1 MKPTVKNLNTN
12 MTLRELLELTKPS
25 SLFLPPVQL
34 KKMKLIAAYS
44 TPTLRI
50 RVYANGLVLAAD
62 GIREAVIP
70 VSTDNTYDFDPV
82 RTADNKHRKLC
93 GKPRDLQSDF
103 DSPFFLDEPWTV
115 KVVLVAMDELSRL
128 SDIDNRVAALQTDTL
143 TYTDCF
149 EGELIE
155 RMDRDALLEKL
166 TALLTDREKRI
177 LHMRFN
183 EIMTLDAVADILGVS
198 RERVRQLETK
208 ALNKLR
214 NYVKR
219 MREKVAEEGDRGNG

>member
-34 KKMKLIAAYS
+34 KKKKLIAAYS

-70 VSTDNTYDFDPV
+70 VSTDNTYDFDPD

-93 GKPRDLQSDF
+93 GKPHDLQSDF
-103 DSPFFLDEPWTV
+103 DSAFFLDEPWTV

-149 EGELIE
+149 EDELIE

-166 TALLTDREKRI
+166 AVLLTEREKSI
-177 LHMRFN
+177 LHVDNVDM
-183 EIMTLDAVADILGVS
+183 
-198 RERVRQLETK
+198 
-208 ALNKLR
+208 
-214 NYVKR
+214 
-219 MREKVAEEGDRGNG
+219 